1 MNEFMQN
8 PSLPPVVGQLVAKI
22 QSFPSVQ
29 RVILYG
35 SRAKGTHRVYSDIDI
50 AVEGVADH
58 REWTQIHR
66 LADPDDGLT
75 ASLLRVDLV
84 QLESVDPEVR
94 QSITREGQ
102 TLYER
107 Q

>member
-1 MNEFMQN
+1 MNGFMQN
-8 PSLPPVVGQLVAKI
+8 LSLPPIVGQLVARL
-22 QSFPSVQ
+22 QTFPSVQ

-50 AVEGVADH
+50 AVEGVADQ

-66 LADPDDGLT
+66 LADPDDGIT
-75 ASLLRVDLV
+75 SSLLKVDLV
-84 QLESVDPEVR
+84 QLELVDPEVR
-94 QSITREGQ
+94 QSIAREGQ